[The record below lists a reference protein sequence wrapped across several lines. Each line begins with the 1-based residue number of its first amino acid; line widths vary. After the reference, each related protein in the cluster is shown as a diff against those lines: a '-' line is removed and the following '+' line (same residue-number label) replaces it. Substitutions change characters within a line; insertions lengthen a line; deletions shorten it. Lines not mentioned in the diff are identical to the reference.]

1 MSAKSERAG
10 PSPDR
15 SARACIVLALSAL
28 AAAWLWS
35 GAVQACDLAVTQAPT
50 PIRIDYNP
58 FAIGSP
64 AGPLDVKFQNR
75 GEGSCDLRLSFTDD
89 AGQEAT
95 QVVLGG
101 VGLQFRPRESS
112 GVTEAP
118 AQPGVFLFTLA
129 AGETGEAQLDAA
141 VLRDAVAEAGEY
153 AVDLKLSVKDAAGQ
167 ALIAP
172 IPVRLVLSATPR
184 AQLNL
189 AGAAGVFGSGSSVE
203 VVDFGEAVT
212 GATRQIF
219 VQVRANARSTLTI
232 KSEHQG
238 QLRRVEAVEGAPPIA
253 YAVDLDGQPVD
264 LTATWSRSVDP
275 PRTLEG
281 QSLPMTFTLG
291 DVLGRAAGRYADLIT
306 IDVSPK

>member
-1 MSAKSERAG
+1 MSAKSERVG
-10 PSPDR
+10 RNPDR
-15 SARACIVLALSAL
+15 RNRAHVLALTAL

-35 GAVQACDLAVTQAPT
+35 SAVQACDLAVTQAPP

-75 GEGSCDLRLSFTDD
+75 GEAACDLRLSFTDD

-95 QVVLGG
+95 QVVMGG
-101 VGLQFRPRESS
+101 VALQFRPRESS
-112 GVTEAP
+112 GVTQAP
-118 AQPGVFLFTLA
+118 AQPGVFLFILA
-129 AGETGEAQLDAA
+129 EGATGEAQLDAA
-141 VLRDAVAEAGEY
+141 ALRDAVAEAGEY
-153 AVDLKLSVKDAAGQ
+153 AVDLKLIVKDAAGQ

-203 VVDFGEAVT
+203 VIDFGEAVT

-232 KSEHQG
+232 KSEHSGVLQ
-238 QLRRVEAVEGAPPIA
+238 RTEVVEGAPSIP

-264 LTATWSRSVDP
+264 LTAVWSRIVDP
-275 PRTLEG
+275 PRNLQG
-281 QSLPMTFTLG
+281 LSLPMTLTLG
-291 DVLGRAAGRYADLIT
+291 EVAGRAAGRYADLIT
-306 IDVSPK
+306 IDVSPN